1 MKRIFEDR
9 ELFAA
14 AQRTAIFA
22 VLCGILIKVSHL
34 LDVVMGVR

>member
-14 AQRTAIFA
+14 VQRTAIFVA
-22 VLCGILIKVSHL
+22 LCGVWIKVSHL